1 MSPSPPPEQVLQTC
15 LADSSYR
22 GTFESHLT
30 IEAADLAQRQRF
42 QEVCGQL
49 GVKCVLIELPQ
60 GATRSQ
66 PMTACHHH
74 GDIARVLG
82 EVDSL
87 CRRLRAAGFALVRV
101 KLEAVAANE
110 GVPDSDEEASRFPP
124 ENYFEFHVKLCLSEN
139 ADREALGICCDR
151 HAARLSRNA
160 LKTEE
165 DGRTERFVTMR
176 VYGAGRRSA
185 FARLEALER
194 DLSAA
199 GFAIVNRQREY
210 TLFDSAERL
219 DAGWIDG
226 PPQPGGGS

>member
-1 MSPSPPPEQVLQTC
+1 MYPASPPEQALQTC
-15 LADSSYR
+15 LAGSSYR
-22 GTFESHLT
+22 GTFESHIT
-30 IEAADLAQRQRF
+30 IEAADLSQRQRF
-42 QEVCGQL
+42 RDVCQQL
-49 GVKCVLIELPQ
+49 GIKCVLIELPQ
-60 GATRSQ
+60 GNTRSQ

-87 CRRLRAAGFALVRV
+87 CRNLRAAGFSLVRV

-139 ADREALGICCDR
+139 ADLEAMRTCCDH

-165 DGRTERFVTMR
+165 GGCSERFVTMR

-185 FARLEALER
+185 FVRLEALER